1 MAHKR
6 LYLSTALL
14 FAVDINN
21 NRCKIVEHNKCNDM
35 ANCSFRSKKS
45 SSVLLVH
52 EQQASQK

>member
-21 NRCKIVEHNKCNDM
+21 SRCKIVEQNKCNDM
-35 ANCSFRSKKS
+35 TNCSFRSKKS
-45 SSVLLVH
+45 SSALLVH